1 MRLAVVLPRHMHY
14 APDRATSVDL
24 CARDFVVH
32 SRFRPGITVIGE
44 AVPDPFGDAP
54 FIGVAGIGKRLGPI
68 GFGARS
74 FAPLAEAIKRAEP
87 DAILVHQYPMA
98 AARLA
103 RGFPH
108 IPVVL
113 QRHNHLPKRSGLHRI
128 WRDRAFR
135 RLALVAFVSET
146 ARLSYTGAAP
156 SAVTYNGID
165 TRAFLPG
172 RKERT
177 VLFAG
182 RAVPEKGVEIFAEA
196 AAQALAD
203 RPDWRAVMALGGGK
217 AVATT
222 VEAVRRHLAPL
233 EHRAELM
240 FDLPHATVMDL
251 FARAE
256 IAVVPSVWAEPFG
269 RTALEAMTSGA
280 AVISSG
286 RGGLTEVTG
295 EAAITTG
302 TVEPADFAAAI
313 VRLIDNPAER
323 ARLQAEGR
331 ARAVERYD
339 IRMVTAAFDDLLA
352 GVAGAVSGL
361 GAPSG

>member
-1 MRLAVVLPRHMHY
+1 MHY
-14 APDRATSVDL
+14 APDKATSVDL
-24 CARDFVVH
+24 CARDFVVN
-32 SRFRPGITVIGE
+32 SRYREGITVIGE
-44 AVPDPFGDAP
+44 AVRNPFGDVP
-54 FIGVAGIGKRLGPI
+54 FIGVEGIGRRFGPV

-74 FAPLAEAIKRAEP
+74 FAPIAEAIRQAEP
-87 DAILVHQYPMA
+87 EAILVHQYPMA
-98 AARLA
+98 AARIA
-103 RGFPH
+103 RAFPGS
-108 IPVVL
+108 PVVL
-113 QRHNHLPKRSGLHRI
+113 QRHNHLPARGGLHRI

-135 RLALVAFVSET
+135 GLALVAFVSET
-146 ARLSYTGAAP
+146 ARRSYTGSAP

-165 TRAFLPG
+165 THAFLPG
-172 RKERT
+172 PKEKT

-196 AAQALAD
+196 AAAALHD

-217 AVATT
+217 AVAAT
-222 VEAVRRHLAPL
+222 VEAVRRHLSPL
-233 EHRAELM
+233 ERRAELM
-240 FDLPHATVMDL
+240 FDLPHTTVMDL

-280 AVISSG
+280 AVVSSG

-302 TVEPADFAAAI
+302 SVEPADFAAAI
-313 VRLIDNPAER
+313 SRLIDDPAER
-323 ARLQAEGR
+323 TRLQAEGR

-339 IRMVTAAFDDLLA
+339 IRIVTAAFDDLLA
-352 GVAGAVSGL
+352 GAA
-361 GAPSG
+361 

>member
-1 MRLAVVLPRHMHY
+1 MHY

-32 SRFRPGITVIGE
+32 SRFREAITVIGE
-44 AVPDPFGDAP
+44 AVGNPFADAP
-54 FIGVAGIGKRLGPI
+54 FIGVEGIGKRFGPV
-68 GFGARS
+68 GFGDRS
-74 FAPLAEAIKRAEP
+74 FAPVADAIRQAEP

-98 AARLA
+98 AARIA
-103 RGFPH
+103 RAFPSL
-108 IPVVL
+108 PVVL
-113 QRHNHLPKRSGLHRI
+113 QRHNHLPTRGGLHRI

-135 RLALVAFVSET
+135 GLALVAFVSET
-146 ARLSYTGAAP
+146 ARRSYTGSAP

-165 TRAFLPG
+165 TSAFLPG
-172 RKERT
+172 AKEKT

-196 AAQALAD
+196 AAAALRD

-217 AVATT
+217 AVTAT
-222 VEAVRRHLAPL
+222 VEAVRRHLSPL
-233 EHRAELM
+233 ARRAELM
-240 FDLPHATVMDL
+240 FDLPHMTVMDL

-295 EAAITTG
+295 DTAITTG
-302 TVEPADFAAAI
+302 TVQPADFAAAI
-313 VRLIDNPAER
+313 SRLIDDPALR
-323 ARLQAEGR
+323 SRLQAEGR

-339 IRMVTAAFDDLLA
+339 IRIVTAAFDDLLA
-352 GVAGAVSGL
+352 KVRARCDV
-361 GAPSG
+361 PV

>member
-1 MRLAVVLPRHMHY
+1 MRLAIILPRHMHY
-14 APDRATSVDL
+14 AADRATSVDL
-24 CARDFVVH
+24 CARDFVIH
-32 SRFRPGITVIGE
+32 SRYRPGITVIGE
-44 AVPDPFGDAP
+44 AVSSPFADAP
-54 FIGVAGIGKRLGPI
+54 FAGIRGIGKRFGPV
-68 GFGARS
+68 GFGDRS
-74 FAPLAEAIKRAEP
+74 FAPVAEAIRRAAP

-98 AARLA
+98 AARVA
-103 RGFPH
+103 RAFPG

-113 QRHNHLPKRSGLHRI
+113 QRHNHLPERGGLHRL

-135 RLALVAFVSET
+135 DLALVAFVSET
-146 ARLSYTGAAP
+146 ARRSYSGRAP

-165 TRAFLPG
+165 TRAFVPG
-172 RKERT
+172 PKEKT

-182 RAVPEKGVEIFAEA
+182 RAVPEKGVEIFAA
-196 AAQALAD
+196 AAAEALAG
-203 RPDWRAVMALGGGK
+203 RPDWRAVMALGGGRS
-217 AVATT
+217 VAAT

-233 EHRAELM
+233 GSRAELM
-240 FDLPHATVMDL
+240 FDLPHATVMGL
-251 FARAE
+251 FAQAE

-295 EAAITTG
+295 DAAITTG

-313 VRLIDNPAER
+313 ARLIEDPAER

-331 ARAVERYD
+331 TRAVERYD
-339 IRMVTAAFDDLLA
+339 IRIVTAAFDDLLA
-352 GVAGAVSGL
+352 GVAGAV
-361 GAPSG
+361 